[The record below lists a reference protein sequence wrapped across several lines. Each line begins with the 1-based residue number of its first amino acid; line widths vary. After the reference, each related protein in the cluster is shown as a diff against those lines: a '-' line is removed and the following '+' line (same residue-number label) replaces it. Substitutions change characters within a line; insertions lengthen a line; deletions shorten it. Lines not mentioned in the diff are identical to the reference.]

1 MKRILSMDGGAV
13 RAIIQG
19 RVLEA
24 IEQMQS
30 LGTTRIPGP
39 GNDVADP
46 GQTELAYSEVS
57 TAAMATATMEV
68 PTTAEREAERRSVAV
83 IIGIRL
89 IVRLG
94 IIAVAAKPSTAVP
107 MTAMPPTTATA
118 PVMYLLDVGR
128 LRHL

>member
-1 MKRILSMDGGAV
+1 MRWPTPLLMVAGNILPAASVTA
-13 RAIIQG
+13 
-19 RVLEA
+19 
-24 IEQMQS
+24 
-30 LGTTRIPGP
+30 TTC
-39 GNDVADP
+39 V
-46 GQTELAYSEVS
+46 EVS

>member
-1 MKRILSMDGGAV
+1 MRWPTPLLWSQEIILPAAMSSVTAPTCV
-13 RAIIQG
+13 
-19 RVLEA
+19 
-24 IEQMQS
+24 
-30 LGTTRIPGP
+30 
-39 GNDVADP
+39 
-46 GQTELAYSEVS
+46 EVS

-68 PTTAEREAERRSVAV
+68 PTTAEGEAERRAVAV

-89 IVRLG
+89 IVRPD
-94 IIAVAAKPSTAVP
+94 IITVAAKPSSAVP